1 MKKIIIALLIFT
13 ITVTSVG
20 CGAQQNTGADVNTTT
35 TTAQQKIDL
44 TTENISDYLSFTCH
58 VSDVET
64 DTFYFVTSGSG
75 TATLKTSPLRA
86 GTFENVVLKVTL
98 EPNESTRGWDSF
110 EREITLPFDGKF
122 DDTFSIESS
131 TKDFLLSSDPE
142 FIVVVNSVSGQL
154 VI

>member
-13 ITVTSVG
+13 ISLTSVS
-20 CGAQQNTGADVNTTT
+20 CSTQQNVGTNVSTTT

-44 TTENISDYLSFTCH
+44 TTENIRDYLSFSCH
-58 VSDVET
+58 ISNVET
-64 DTFYFVTSGSG
+64 DTFWLVTSGNG

-86 GTFENVVLKVTL
+86 GTFENVVLTVTL
-98 EPNESTRGWDSF
+98 EPSESTRGWDSF

-131 TKDFLLSSDPE
+131 TNDGLLSSSPE